1 MAWNPPSAPTTSNPI
16 SKTWGQKVL
25 DCLLWLY
32 GLIGSTSPEGIPN
45 GSAEVDSD
53 SNGVPDNWEYG
64 DYPGGTGGID
74 TSTPAHGAAAFYCTH
89 PGGAGNGGRY
99 WESDYVAISEDISPL
114 LLLFLW
120 ATAAGIKVIVRIKYY
135 DKAKSYLSSEDI
147 YSSTSNPTTRT
158 AFALFGIPPAT
169 ARYAKIILIG
179 GYTDT
184 DVAGTVYFD
193 GLQFDAMPRTIYD
206 DFTIANKTNNTA
218 SYADDNSAAIKL
230 PKGFTVALL
239 PINLV
244 CNNSGGTYGA
254 NQFAGRYRIST
265 TYSTELIVD
274 GYSVSTEDHYGR
286 GVVEL
291 DISALS
297 GVQTLYL
304 QSKLVITPALSAVG
318 AAKTDTIATYIRQ

>member
-1 MAWNPPSAPTTSNPI
+1 MAWDPPSAPTTGNPI

-120 ATAAGIKVIVRIKYY
+120 ATAAGIKVIVRLKYY

-158 AFALFGIPPAT
+158 AFALFGIPPAN
-169 ARYAKIILIG
+169 ARYTKIILIG

-193 GLQFDAMPRTIYD
+193 GLQFDATPRTIYG
-206 DFTIANKTNNTA
+206 DFTIAYTEGNNA
-218 SYADDNSAAIKL
+218 VYADKGNAAIKL

-239 PINLV
+239 PITIISNCTNDV
-244 CNNSGGTYGA
+244 Y
-254 NQFAGRYRIST
+254 GRYRIST
-265 TYSTELIVD
+265 TYSTVLAGAIASGVVPHS
-274 GYSVSTEDHYGR
+274 GTHQNR
-286 GVVEL
+286 GVLEL

-297 GVQTLYL
+297 GAQTLYL
-304 QSKLVITPALSAVG
+304 QTGSALSGGTNYNGGEKA
-318 AAKTDTIATYIRQ
+318 DTIATYIRQ

>member
-1 MAWNPPSAPTTSNPI
+1 MAWDPPSAPTTGNPI

-32 GLIGSTSPEGIPN
+32 GLIGSTSSEGIPN

-120 ATAAGIKVIVRIKYY
+120 ATAAGIKVIVRLKYY

-147 YSSTSNPTTRT
+147 YSSTSNPTART
-158 AFALFGIPPAT
+158 PFALFGIPPAN
-169 ARYAKIILIG
+169 ARYAKIIMIG

-193 GLQFDAMPRTIYD
+193 GLQFDATPRTIYA
-206 DFTIANKTNNTA
+206 DFTIAAGDTNA
-218 SYADDNSAAIKL
+218 GYADQGSATIKV
-230 PKGFTVALL
+230 PKGFTAALI
-239 PINLV
+239 PIDLKIYDNG
-244 CNNSGGTYGA
+244 SSAGMIDGGA
-254 NQFAGRYRIST
+254 RYRIGT
-265 TYSTELIVD
+265 TYSTTVLAGGYTD
-274 GYSVSTEDHYGR
+274 GSSGGIYGK
-286 GVVEL
+286 GIVEL

-297 GVQTLYL
+297 GSQTLVA
-304 QSKLVITPALSAVG
+304 QGAVNG
-318 AAKTDTIATYIRQ
+318 VSTNDHAIVAKTETVAIYVRQ